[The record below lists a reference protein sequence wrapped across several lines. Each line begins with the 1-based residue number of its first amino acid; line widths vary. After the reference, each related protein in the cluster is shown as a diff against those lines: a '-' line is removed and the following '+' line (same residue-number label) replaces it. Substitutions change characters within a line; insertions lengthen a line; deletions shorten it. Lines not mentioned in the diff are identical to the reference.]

1 MLSSTFK
8 RVTVVTALAGAL
20 VAGAAAVPAAAAS
33 PADKAGAVTNAGAP
47 IEPGPRTH
55 QYLNTAED
63 GGPTRWDPC
72 APVTWKLEPGQ
83 ATETQV
89 RTLREAVDYMA
100 GATGLNF
107 VYMGITQAKV
117 TDFIQADAAA
127 VSEGMAVV
135 VAFADP
141 NAGNGLGPEAAGLGG
156 FSTVNGYWAFRGVVL
171 LDQQLMRRLSVLE
184 QKRIYLHE
192 LGHLAGL
199 GHAGLGHAGP
209 SNIMDPAP
217 ATLWIRQPAGAK
229 VSRYSANDL
238 TGLRQV
244 GRQAADCV
252 GGTEDVPGMAAAPVV
267 TPNADGSV
275 TVTWT
280 PTGPWA
286 RNYDLIL
293 HTADEN
299 VKEGEWRFTRLPQFT
314 ISAAELAKLQPGST
328 MSLWIVGVNS
338 RGEGPANE
346 VTIRQG

>member
-47 IEPGPRTH
+47 IEPGPRTY

-89 RTLREAVDYMA
+89 RTLRKTVDEMA
-100 GATGLNF
+100 AATGLNF
-107 VYMGITQAKV
+107 VYKGITQAKV

-199 GHAGLGHAGP
+199 GHAGP
-209 SNIMDPAP
+209 SNIMD
-217 ATLWIRQPAGAK
+217 PAGAK

-244 GRQAADCV
+244 GRQAADCAV
-252 GGTEDVPGMAAAPVV
+252 GTEDVPGVAAAPMV

-293 HTADEN
+293 YTADEN
-299 VKEGEWRFTRLPQFT
+299 AKKGEQRFTRLPQST
-314 ISAAELAKLQPGST
+314 ISAAELAKLQLGST
-328 MSLWIVGVNS
+328 ISLEIVGVNS